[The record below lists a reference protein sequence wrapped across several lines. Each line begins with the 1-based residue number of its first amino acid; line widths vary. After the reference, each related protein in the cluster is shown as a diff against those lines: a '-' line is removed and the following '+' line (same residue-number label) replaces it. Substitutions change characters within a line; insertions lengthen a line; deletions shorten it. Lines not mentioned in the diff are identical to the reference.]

1 MAAAQIHPTMLALRE
16 WRPRARPAHNRHM
29 EHRAVIE
36 STTVEAV
43 QKLLSEHAF
52 LEAFAGEVGV
62 TAGDIDITRNDGS
75 VEASMPWAFRTD
87 KAGIPAL
94 AQKFLPQEV
103 HLNWWQAWQTDAAAG
118 DIKVEL
124 DGRPAATCTGTATL
138 RQNGDDVEYL
148 VVTETRTHG
157 VPWPL
162 GGKVESMI
170 NKDLVGWILSVQA
183 RVANRES

>member
-1 MAAAQIHPTMLALRE
+1 
-16 WRPRARPAHNRHM
+16 M

-43 QKLLSEHAF
+43 RKLLSEHAF
-52 LEAFAGEVGV
+52 LEAFAEEVGV
-62 TAGDIDITRNDGS
+62 TAGPIDISEEDGS
-75 VEASMPWAFRTD
+75 VEATMPWAFRTD
-87 KAGIPAL
+87 AAGIPSL

-103 HLNWWQAWQTDAAAG
+103 QLNWWQAWRTSEAQG
-118 DIKVEL
+118 DIRVEL
-124 DGRPAATCTGTATL
+124 DGRPAATCTGKASLT
-138 RQNGDDVEYL
+138 QNGDDVEYL
-148 VVTETRTHG
+148 VVTETRTSG

-183 RVANRES
+183 RVANRET